1 MSGSIRVAT
10 ARASPDARVTTEPS
24 SSAASPL
31 PAITTGVASREGMAK
46 CVFSMAT
53 P

>member
-1 MSGSIRVAT
+1 MSGSISVAT
-10 ARASPDARVTTEPS
+10 ARASPEARVTTDPS
-24 SSAASPL
+24 TSAASPL
-31 PAITTGVASREGMAK
+31 PAITTGVASSDGIPT